1 MATLAQIIEA
11 CEFRTG
17 FKDSSY
23 RTRWVEFVNKAI
35 REYSRR
41 QPWEG
46 LEEVLTLVADG
57 TKYLYLPHYVDTI
70 VHIVNVTSRIPLT
83 REGDWDREA
92 TSAYVD
98 QTAGTAIAY
107 DKIGTVAALREPTG
121 YLVLQSTH
129 ASDLQTICFNGIA
142 ANSGASGTAL
152 TDSFTTLSVG
162 ATGTSP
168 LTLSTLF
175 THIVSVGKATISNG
189 DFFVYDAGASMK
201 HTAYINRYSSD
212 SHFKRLQLLYVPA
225 AGTIFEL
232 RFRYKVPP
240 IALDEQSPHPSIPFD
255 YLVAETIATHHRER
269 EQDQKAA
276 LVSNEATRLLEGEAH
291 KETNFDEPYSRIIPQ
306 TWIDPDSPDAY
317 GNSW

>member
-17 FKDSSY
+17 FKDSAY
-23 RTRWVEFVNKAI
+23 RARWVEFVNKSI

-46 LEEVLTLVADG
+46 LEDTITLTANG

-70 VHIVNVTSRIPLT
+70 VHLINKTLRLPVN

-92 TSAYVD
+92 TAVYVD
-98 QTAGTAIAY
+98 GTVGSTIAY
-107 DKIGTVAALREPTG
+107 DKIGTVAALADPSG

-129 ASDLQTICFNGIA
+129 ASDLQSICFNGIA
-142 ANSGASGTAL
+142 SNSGASGTGLADRVS
-152 TDSFTTLSVG
+152 TVSV
-162 ATGTSP
+162 ACTGTSP
-168 LTLSTLF
+168 VTVSTLF
-175 THIVSVGKATISNG
+175 TRVISVSKVTNSNG
-189 DFFVYDAGASMK
+189 DFFVFDAGASLR
-201 HTAYINRYSSD
+201 HLAYINRYESD

-225 AGTIFEL
+225 AGTLFEL

-240 IALDEQSPHPSIPFD
+240 VFLDEQSPHPSIPFD
-255 YLVAETIATHHRER
+255 YLVSETIATHHRER

-306 TWIDPDSPDAY
+306 TYVDPDSPDAY
-317 GNSW
+317 GVSW